1 MLKIRLVKKRQ
12 RWSLTFYGW
21 LLLLVFLIALFVLF
35 LKNIIGFLSF
45 EETIE
50 AKVLVAEGYVPD
62 YSFHK
67 MIEIFDEGNYELIV
81 ASGTSFDQGYY
92 LSEIKTSADLIA
104 RSLIFLGF
112 DSTKLAV
119 VPIPNR
125 IHKNRTYTSALV
137 TKEYLQKNHPE
148 IKKVNIMSLGPHSR
162 RSNYLFEMAYEP
174 EIEVGNIVVPHA
186 AVDKYNWYKSSRGFR
201 TVLDE
206 LIGFFYVK
214 FFFWPDENEQY
225 EK

>member
-67 MIEIFDEGNYELIV
+67 MIEIFDEGNYELMKSYPSYTD
-81 ASGTSFDQGYY
+81 SGILWINNIPSHWG
-92 LSEIKTSADLIA
+92 LP
-104 RSLIFLGF
+104 
-112 DSTKLAV
+112 KLKYHYSYKKGV
-119 VPIPNR
+119 NGQ
-125 IHKNRTYTSALV
+125 KL
-137 TKEYLQKNHPE
+137 TKEFYKN
-148 IKKVNIMSLGPHSR
+148 
-162 RSNYLFEMAYEP
+162 
-174 EIEVGNIVVPHA
+174 
-186 AVDKYNWYKSSRGFR
+186 
-201 TVLDE
+201 
-206 LIGFFYVK
+206 
-214 FFFWPDENEQY
+214 
-225 EK
+225 